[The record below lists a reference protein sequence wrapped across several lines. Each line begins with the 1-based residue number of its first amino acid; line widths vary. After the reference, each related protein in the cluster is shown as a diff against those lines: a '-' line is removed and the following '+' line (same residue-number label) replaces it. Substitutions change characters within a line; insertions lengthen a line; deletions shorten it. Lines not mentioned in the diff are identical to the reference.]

1 MICLVDRRARE
12 AAPEIVARNQFPEGF
27 SAAGGGEGAGAAPP
41 ADAGTATITGMEN
54 IRNCAVGAFGLDT
67 RGDHEHTGARRHQHD
82 LMFDGLSELRLS
94 STAARLRK
102 SA

>member
-27 SAAGGGEGAGAAPP
+27 SAAGGGEGAAAAPP

-54 IRNCAVGAFGLDT
+54 IRDTAPSGPSVSILAVIMNTPGRVGI
-67 RGDHEHTGARRHQHD
+67 
-82 LMFDGLSELRLS
+82 
-94 STAARLRK
+94 STI
-102 SA
+102 